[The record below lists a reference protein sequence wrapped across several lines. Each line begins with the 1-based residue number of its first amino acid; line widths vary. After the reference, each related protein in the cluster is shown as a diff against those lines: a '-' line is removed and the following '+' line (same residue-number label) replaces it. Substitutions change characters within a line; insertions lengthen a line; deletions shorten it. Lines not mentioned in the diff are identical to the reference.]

1 MQMIAPSSMPPVGG
15 IFRCAMQV
23 RWGDLDA
30 LNHVNNTVYFR
41 FFEEARVQLFSQVGI
56 MPPSKKMSVVAHVS
70 CDFLKPLL
78 YPATAIVTQV
88 LVRVG
93 RSSIEMDTLLER
105 DDEPGVLYA
114 KGRYVLVGADSDTGK
129 SLPWTE
135 QELARLAE
143 LMAA

>member
-1 MQMIAPSSMPPVGG
+1 MQIIAPSSMPPVGSV
-15 IFRCAMQV
+15 FRCAMQV

-41 FFEEARVQLFSQVGI
+41 FFEEARVQLFSLAGVIQSENKV
-56 MPPSKKMSVVAHVS
+56 SVVAHVS
-70 CDFLKPLL
+70 CDFLKPLF
-78 YPATAIVTQV
+78 YPATAVVSQV

-93 RSSIEMDTLLER
+93 RSSIEMETLLER

-114 KGRYVLVGADSDTGK
+114 KGRYVMVGADPVTGK

-135 QELARLAE
+135 QELARLAQ
-143 LMAA
+143 LMDA